1 MTLNARQFAAAHDR
15 LLEPP
20 DDDDDGE
27 ETWEEVDFADIER
40 QLCVDHEDW
49 QAETLRQRQEC
60 EE

>member
-27 ETWEEVDFADIER
+27 ETWEECDLADIQR
-40 QLCVDHEDW
+40 QRRLDHEDW
-49 QAETLRQRQEC
+49 EARKMQMREDDR
-60 EE
+60 